1 MQSMMQMIN
10 QLYIAMKDQKHASQ
24 QNTQTIIDKQKDLI
38 DQNNTVQYIDEATY
52 EIKNQIT

>member
-1 MQSMMQMIN
+1 MMQMIN